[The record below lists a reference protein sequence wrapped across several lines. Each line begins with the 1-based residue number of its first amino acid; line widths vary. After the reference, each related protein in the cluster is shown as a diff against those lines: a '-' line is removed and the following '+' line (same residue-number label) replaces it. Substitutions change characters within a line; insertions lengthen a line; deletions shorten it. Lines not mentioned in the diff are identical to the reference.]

1 MRFLSIDKVVPGTKL
16 AKPVYSENGA
26 IMLRENYI
34 LTNTMLGR
42 LKELGYVGL
51 YIDDE
56 ISKDIY
62 IEEIVSE
69 KLRLETASR
78 LEAIMKKSGNVVDL
92 MPNIRDIVDSVIANK
107 DVISNMNR
115 ILGHHE
121 YTYLHCVNVSIYS
134 VLIGTR
140 LNLTHTEL
148 YHLGTAGILHD
159 IGKRFIPIEILDK
172 PGKLTKEEFDIIK
185 THPAKGYEVLKGC
198 RELTSTIKAGVLQH
212 HERYDGTG
220 YPMGLKAK
228 EISKYGRI
236 LAIADTYDAM
246 ISERAYHKAYSPSE
260 AIEYLMG
267 NGNVLFDTNIV
278 RKFLQCVA
286 VYPLGSCVELSNQK
300 TAIVVKNY
308 SDSTLRPLVRLIEEP
323 LMIDLKNDMN
333 YLNVCITRIIE

>member
-1 MRFLSIDKVVPGTKL
+1 MRFLSIDKVAPGTKL

-34 LTNTMLGR
+34 LTNSMLGR

-78 LEAIMKKSGNVVDL
+78 LEEIMKKSGNVIDI

-107 DVISNMNR
+107 DVVSNMNR

-140 LNLTHTEL
+140 LNLTHAEL
-148 YHLGTAGILHD
+148 YHLGTAAILHD

-185 THPAKGYEVLKGC
+185 THPVKGYEVLKGC

-246 ISERAYHKAYSPSE
+246 ISDRAYHKAYSPSE
-260 AIEYLMG
+260 AIEFLMG
-267 NGNVLFDTNIV
+267 NGNVLFDTCIV
-278 RKFLQCVA
+278 KKFLQCIA
-286 VYPLGSCVELSNQK
+286 VYPVGSCVELSNHK

-333 YLNVCITRIIE
+333 YLNVCVTHIIE